1 MTLARAQATA
11 QAGTIPRTSNRRMWT
26 EQAVRD
32 LGVTTDVQTAGAVLG
47 IGRSKA
53 YEMAKADQFP
63 VRLLHIGR
71 RYVVPVAAILQLLGA
86 DPQGREG

>member
-1 MTLARAQATA
+1 MTAARAQATA
-11 QAGTIPRTSNRRMWT
+11 RAGTVPRGNRGVWT
-26 EQAVRD
+26 VQAVRN
-32 LGVTTDVQTAGAVLG
+32 LGVTTDVETAGAVLG

-63 VRLLHIGR
+63 VRVVHIGR

-86 DPQGREG
+86 E

>member
-1 MTLARAQATA
+1 MTFTRAQA
-11 QAGTIPRTSNRRMWT
+11 QATFPAGPVPHNSSRRTWT
-26 EQAVRD
+26 VQAVRD
-32 LGVTTDVQTAGAVLG
+32 LGLTTDVQTAGAVLG

-53 YEMAKADQFP
+53 YKMAKDDQFP

-86 DPQGREG
+86 D